1 MIRQIFKMIWNRKR
15 QNSLIIIEMFF
26 AFLILFVVLSFVFYQ
41 FENYRSPLGFD
52 TEDIWIASL
61 NLPAEI
67 DSASIVDTKQRLTQ
81 AINSMPEIQTT
92 GYCFDVLPFSN
103 SNWIN
108 TSDDNGFM
116 LRTHMIYADEG
127 FADAIG
133 LELIEGEWFN
143 EVNTKGKYSPL
154 VITKLL
160 RDTYYKDSSVI
171 GKVITLSGEQQI
183 VGVVDHYKYHGEF
196 EEERPLSF
204 FHMKPEDDNGLGL
217 VMRVKPGTPPAFE
230 EEVNRTIRNIAKG
243 WDFVIFH
250 QETQRARNSEQTWIP
265 IVALLSACG
274 FLVFNVA
281 LGLLGVLMYN
291 IKKRRAEIGLRRAV
305 GAPAGNIITQFLLE
319 MLILTSLGVFVGLI
333 FAAQVPI
340 MKLFEVGNHIFV
352 YGMLASMGII
362 FVLVSIC
369 TLYPSTQASQIH
381 PALALHEE

>member
-41 FENYRSPLGFD
+41 LENYRSPLGFD
-52 TEDIWIASL
+52 TEDVWIASL

-67 DSASIVDTKQRLTQ
+67 DSASIVSTKRSLTQ
-81 AINSMPEIQTT
+81 ALNAMPEIVTT
-92 GYCFDVLPFSN
+92 GYSFDVLPFSN
-103 SNWIN
+103 SNWV
-108 TSDDNGFM
+108 TTTDDNGFE
-116 LRTHMIYADEG
+116 LRSHMIYADEG

-133 LELIEGEWFN
+133 LDIIEGEWFN
-143 EVNTKGKYSPL
+143 ETNTKGKYTPL

-160 RDTYYKDSSVI
+160 RDTYYKDSVVI
-171 GKVITLSGEQQI
+171 GKVIQLDGEHRI
-183 VGVVDHYKYHGEF
+183 VGVADHYKYRGEF
-196 EEERPLSF
+196 EEENTLSF
-204 FHMKPEDDNGLGL
+204 FYMAPERDFNLGL
-217 VMRVKPGTPPAFE
+217 VIRIQSGTPPAFE
-230 EEVNRTIRNIAKG
+230 ETVNKTIRNIAKG

-250 QETQRARNSEQTWIP
+250 EETQRARNSEQTWIP
-265 IVALLSACG
+265 IVALLSVCG

-319 MLILTSLGVFVGLI
+319 MLILTSLGVFVGLL